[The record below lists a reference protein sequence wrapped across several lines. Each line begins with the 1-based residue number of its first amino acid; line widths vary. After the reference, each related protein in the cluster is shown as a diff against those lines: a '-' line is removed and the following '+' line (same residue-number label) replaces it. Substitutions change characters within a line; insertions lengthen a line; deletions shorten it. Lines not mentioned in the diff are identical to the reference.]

1 MTVTQV
7 DKLLSR
13 KPDKD
18 DTYNGMQV
26 YHYEVTEVFRIHVVI
41 EAGYYKIIRL
51 DLRHKVHN
59 VLILDIIRLNEKYKE
74 KENVFEQ
81 FNSERLPDL
90 KRITRDDLSPI
101 LSLDL
106 GSLPLPIRARIAD
119 FLWVTIK
126 DPNSGQI
133 AISSYLDLYD
143 SLWDEEQWPNCID
156 AIYRAINISCGLGK
170 KGKTIKTA

>member
-1 MTVTQV
+1 MRLSTGVL
-7 DKLLSR
+7 DKCGDGMLLIDYLNHLYDSDNLHDYNR
-13 KPDKD
+13 KINPNTKDIPESDKD
-18 DTYNGMQV
+18 T
-26 YHYEVTEVFRIHVVI
+26 
-41 EAGYYKIIRL
+41 L
-51 DLRHKVHN
+51 